1 VPLRWKRT
9 KNRQAGP
16 QAGAVVTA
24 PLGKR
29 ARVSLAQR
37 LGNALVLRAF
47 YRAASSPAFA
57 AGAALAAGVIIG
69 AALILGVLAQLA
81 AQQGASA

>member
-1 VPLRWKRT
+1 M
-9 KNRQAGP
+9 NRQTGP
-16 QAGAVVTA
+16 ATGAVVTA

-29 ARVSLAQR
+29 AARAGLAHK
-37 LGNALVLRAF
+37 LGNALMLRAF

-81 AQQGASA
+81 GQPGAAA